1 MQALANLVAIV
12 HLAYFAFVVL
22 GFAGIVTGAF
32 RHWKWVRNSWFRILH
47 LLAIY
52 IVLAEDVI
60 GLVCP
65 LNVAETGL
73 RTSARVPESGV
84 GRVLDRLLYHTIH
97 GTALDIIYWSLGIAS
112 LALLVL
118 VPPNFLSRARR
129 R

>member
-1 MQALANLVAIV
+1 MQTLANLVAIL

-22 GFAGIVTGAF
+22 GFSGIVIGSF

-65 LNVAETGL
+65 LNVAESGL
-73 RTSARVPESGV
+73 RKSALAPESGG
-84 GRVLDRLLYHTIH
+84 GRLLDRLLYHTIH
-97 GTALDIIYWSLGIAS
+97 GRPLDAIYWSLGIAS
-112 LALLVL
+112 LALLLL
-118 VPPNFLSRARR
+118 VPPNFLRR
-129 R
+129 PRR